1 MDLLNLRGQARFIAI
16 MMVCILLVFAIAVPI
31 VSAKKV
37 PKWLY
42 PLWVIWM
49 TLEDT
54 LSGID
59 RLLAIVTQYL
69 EEMEDA
75 LSDTNDELKDLYS
88 KRDVKEDELKDYQG
102 KLDKLE
108 FEHQA
113 ALDKR
118 RDAQSRIRSLN
129 REIAQIEATLSML
142 SGSESELRAVL
153 EAQLRQKRADI
164 SQAEQDIKDA
174 NKIIHSHW
182 RSIKRSWYKSMIG
195 DSFSG
200 ITGELTILNSRIGN
214 LESIAD
220 GFRKSIDDKNQA
232 ETDETARRVKVQAQV
247 DKARSDY
254 EKAEK
259 NGNPNTQK

>member
-1 MDLLNLRGQARFIAI
+1 MLQKQARFIAI
-16 MMVCILLVFAIAVPI
+16 LMVCMLLAFSIAVPM

-37 PKWLY
+37 PGWLY
-42 PLWVIWM
+42 PLWVVWM

-59 RLLAIVTQYL
+59 RLLALITQDL
-69 EEMEDA
+69 EEMEDVLA
-75 LSDTNDELKDLYS
+75 DTNDELAELYP
-88 KRDVKEDELKDYQG
+88 KRDEKQKSIDKYQG

-108 FEHQA
+108 SEHEA
-113 ALDKR
+113 ALEKR
-118 RDAQSRIRSLN
+118 RNAQARIRRLN

-142 SGSESELRAVL
+142 SGSESELRAAL
-153 EAQLRQKRADI
+153 EAQLRQKRSEL
-164 SQAEQDIKDA
+164 SQAERDVKDA
-174 NKIIHSHW
+174 NKIINSHW

-200 ITGELTILNSRIGN
+200 LTGELTVLNSRIGN

-220 GFRKSIDDKNQA
+220 SLERNITDKKQE
-232 ETDETARRVKVQAQV
+232 ETDETTRRAKVQTQV

-254 EKAEK
+254 KKAEK